1 MEKQK
6 HLSETT
12 ETLPPESLETSTG
25 GLAARVRAL
34 LQHKEFERF
43 WKFAVVGAIGAVV
56 DFGTFTALRALGWLD
71 PVEIVLPL
79 GTLTGL
85 GTAGAIAFIL
95 AVISNFIW
103 NRYWT
108 YPDSRTKPIATQLF
122 TFFVV
127 NVVGIIIRIPILE
140 TLSHPLKGLVH
151 RIFPGLSEGTALWF
165 GENGAWAIAVVLVMF
180 WNFFV
185 NRYWTY
191 NDVD

>member
-12 ETLPPESLETSTG
+12 ETLSSESLETPTG
-25 GLAARVRAL
+25 GLAARARAL

-71 PVEIVLPL
+71 PVEITLPL

-85 GTAGAIAFIL
+85 GIAGTIAFIL

-108 YPDSRTKPIATQLF
+108 YPDSRAKPIVTQSF

-127 NVVGIIIRIPILE
+127 NVVGIIIRVPILE
-140 TLSHPLKGLVH
+140 TLNRPLKGLVH
-151 RIFPGLSEGTALWF
+151 RVVLGLSEETALWF
-165 GENGAWAIAVVLVMF
+165 GETGAWAIAVVLVMF